1 MNKADFPPSARR
13 LWISALLGTSA
24 LCLLN
29 NAFGATVNAVTAV
42 TPVQQETTEII
53 RHPQF
58 PFNQEKYSVSHEQLP
73 RHRRN

>member
-42 TPVQQETTEII
+42 TAVTKTTEII

-58 PFNQEKYSVSHEQLP
+58 PFNQEKYSASHEQLP

>member
-1 MNKADFPPSARR
+1 MDLCFARHLSA
-13 LWISALLGTSA
+13 G
-24 LCLLN
+24 LLN

-42 TPVQQETTEII
+42 NQSRAHQETTEII